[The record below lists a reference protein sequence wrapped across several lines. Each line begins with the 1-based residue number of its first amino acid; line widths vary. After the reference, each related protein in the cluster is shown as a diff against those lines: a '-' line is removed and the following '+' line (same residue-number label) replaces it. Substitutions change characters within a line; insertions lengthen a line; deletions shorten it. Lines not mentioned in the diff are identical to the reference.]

1 MSVLKILLFIF
12 IFAMAALVIWAVPI
26 TGLIGRLIVALIA
39 AGLIILI
46 H

>member
-1 MSVLKILLFIF
+1 MSVLKIILFCIIF
-12 IFAMAALVIWAVPI
+12 IAAALVIWAVPI
-26 TGLIGRLIVALIA
+26 LSLWGRLIVALIA